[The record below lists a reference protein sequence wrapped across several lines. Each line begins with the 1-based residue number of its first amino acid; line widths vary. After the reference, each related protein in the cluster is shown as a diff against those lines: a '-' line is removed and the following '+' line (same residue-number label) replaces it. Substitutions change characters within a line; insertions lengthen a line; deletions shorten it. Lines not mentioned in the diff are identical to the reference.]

1 MNILFEISDKL
12 LIIIGL
18 IVILLITI
26 GVIVFKALN
35 RKKIK
40 PIEEDERYDI
50 DVDDNFDSLSID
62 DFFNEERE
70 IPKEELT
77 DEQIEAKEELQ
88 RVYEMMSEDLENDNE
103 KKDEIDEFE
112 RRQEED
118 AIISYQELMKRAD
131 ELKLEANNYEEVYE
145 KSADMSVEDILNSY
159 EKDIHVNRDYSSKK
173 FKNSEIVSPIY
184 GVQSNKDMVRMK
196 KRKPNVKKSD
206 IISKA
211 YEEDFDE
218 EKTQNLEFLKSLR
231 EFRKNL

>member
-159 EKDIHVNRDYSSKK
+159 EKDIHVNRDYPSKK

>member
-18 IVILLITI
+18 IVVLLITI
-26 GVIVFKALN
+26 GVIIFKVLN

-50 DVDDNFDSLSID
+50 DADDDFSSISID

-70 IPKEELT
+70 IPKEELS
-77 DEQIEAKEELQ
+77 DEQLEAKDELQ
-88 RVYEMMSEDLENDNE
+88 RVYEMMSEDLKKDN

-118 AIISYQELMKRAD
+118 AIISYQELIKRAD
-131 ELKLEANNYEEVYE
+131 ELKLEAQNYEEVYE
-145 KSADMSVEDILNSY
+145 KKADMSVEDILNNY
-159 EKDIHVNRDYSSKK
+159 EEDIHINRDYSPKK

-196 KRKPNVKKSD
+196 KKKPNDKKSD

>member
-18 IVILLITI
+18 IVVLLITI
-26 GVIVFKALN
+26 GVIIFKVLN

-50 DVDDNFDSLSID
+50 DADDDFSSISID

-70 IPKEELT
+70 IPKEELS
-77 DEQIEAKEELQ
+77 DEQLEAKDELQ
-88 RVYEMMSEDLENDNE
+88 RVYEMMSEDLKKDN

-118 AIISYQELMKRAD
+118 AIISYQELIKRAD
-131 ELKLEANNYEEVYE
+131 ELKLEAQNYEEVYE
-145 KSADMSVEDILNSY
+145 KKADMSVEDILNNY
-159 EKDIHVNRDYSSKK
+159 EEDIHINRDYSPKK

-196 KRKPNVKKSD
+196 KNKPNDKKSD